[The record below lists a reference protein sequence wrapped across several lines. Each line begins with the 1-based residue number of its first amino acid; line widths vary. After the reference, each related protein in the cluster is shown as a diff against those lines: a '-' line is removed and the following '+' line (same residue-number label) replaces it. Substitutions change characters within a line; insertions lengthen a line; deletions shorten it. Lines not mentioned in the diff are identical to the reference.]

1 MNKLAQN
8 FANTLGTISPPPAI
22 GQLNQGDPSGE
33 VGLNAYLSTLAG
45 LFFTFSAV
53 VCAFMI
59 FWAAFDYITSYGEK
73 DGIAKAKQKLT
84 WAIFGIILLSL
95 SFVIFRIL
103 EFVTGITFIK

>member
-1 MNKLAQN
+1 
-8 FANTLGTISPPPAI
+8 
-22 GQLNQGDPSGE
+22 
-33 VGLNAYLSTLAG
+33 
-45 LFFTFSAV
+45 
-53 VCAFMI
+53 MI